1 MKQLA
6 QYQDGRLELQ
16 EVPAP
21 VPPPGGILVRTTCS
35 VISPGTERMKV
46 EQARMSLLQKAKA
59 RPDQVKKVIDTA
71 KTLGWKAALEKV
83 RNRLESPTPLG
94 YSAAGV
100 VVAVDELNSRFRV
113 GDRVACGGAE
123 CAFHAEMIAVP
134 DLLAALVPEGVED
147 WQAAYT
153 TLASIS
159 LQAVRQ
165 AEVRLGDRVLVMGQG
180 LVGLLATSLL
190 KASGARV
197 LAVDFVSSR
206 LQTSLAMGAERV
218 VNPAETK
225 VEDVVR
231 EWTNGQGVDA
241 VIICVGGKSSGPA
254 DQAIDC
260 LRDRGVMVITGIYD
274 AELSWKTAYMKDI
287 QVRYSRSYG
296 PGRYDPQYEWGGKD
310 YPIGYV
316 RWTENRNFEAC
327 LELMRTGQLDLRPV
341 TTRRVGFEGV
351 LDVYD
356 KLESELGVV
365 IEYERRTGVSP
376 VTSDAGILPAIT
388 APGRMPGSP
397 ESGETP
403 DLRVFI
409 PYDPN
414 KKTDKAR
421 RHLPH
426 WEQEGVT
433 QFVTFRQVDAIAR
446 EKLDQWHAEREA
458 WLCAH
463 PQPWNF
469 ETEEMYHRLFS
480 ERLEIWLDQG
490 AGSCVLA
497 REDAARL
504 VENAMRHFDGER
516 YILDAYVIMPN
527 HVHVLLK
534 PLRDHTLS
542 DIMHSWKSFTSRE
555 IKKLYDLGAEP
566 FWQGERFDH
575 ALRSEAALEAK
586 REYIRQNP
594 TKLKSG
600 FRVGCGLGVVSR
612 TRILP
617 VSSDSGI
624 LPEPTNTGRMPV
636 TRVTGGTP
644 VLHAIGAGNF
654 ARTMLLPHLKDKIAL
669 GTIVNATGLSARHV
683 KEKFGFAT
691 AETDAAKVLGGETG
705 CQPVGSEQAGSLSH
719 ALMIGTRHHLH
730 APLVLRALQGGKH
743 TFVEKP
749 LCLTREELAQIDE
762 AMTSSAG
769 SVMVGFNRRFA
780 PATTAMMQTLQN
792 IPGPK
797 TLAFHVNAGALA
809 PDHWYANVDESGG
822 RVLGEACHFFDFA
835 CHVLGRPV
843 KVKAQTVGRPSV
855 PDSVTAQIEF
865 ADGSSAQVIYS
876 AEGDSAFPKESFR
889 VFGNGVVVEC
899 ENFMKL
905 SIFQKRKQT
914 VKKFTSKGHAEE
926 MAAWLA
932 YLKGEAKHP
941 LPYEQARQSMRLT
954 FAVLESIR
962 EGREVNL

>member
-21 VPPPGGILVRTTCS
+21 VAPPGGILVRTTCS

-134 DLLAALVPEGVED
+134 DLLAAPVPEGVED

-159 LQAVRQ
+159 MQAVRQ

-206 LQTSLAMGAERV
+206 LQTALAMGAERV
-218 VNPAETK
+218 VNPSETK

-231 EWTNGQGVDA
+231 EWTNGHGVDA

-254 DQAIDC
+254 DQAIAC

-296 PGRYDPQYEWGGKD
+296 PGRYDPSYEWGGKD

-327 LELMRTGQLDLRPV
+327 LELMRTGQFDLKPV
-341 TTRRVGFEGV
+341 TTRRVKFEGV
-351 LDVYD
+351 LDVYE
-356 KLESELGVV
+356 KLESELGVA
-365 IEYERRTGVSP
+365 IEYCSP
-376 VTSDAGILPAIT
+376 GFSRPEESSESTPEFSDRLKA
-388 APGRMPGSP
+388 
-397 ESGETP
+397 E
-403 DLRVFI
+403 LRNSV
-409 PYDPN
+409 
-414 KKTDKAR
+414 
-421 RHLPH
+421 
-426 WEQEGVT
+426 GM
-433 QFVTFRQVDAIAR
+433 
-446 EKLDQWHAEREA
+446 LD
-458 WLCAH
+458 
-463 PQPWNF
+463 
-469 ETEEMYHRLFS
+469 
-480 ERLEIWLDQG
+480 
-490 AGSCVLA
+490 VL
-497 REDAARL
+497 
-504 VENAMRHFDGER
+504 
-516 YILDAYVIMPN
+516 
-527 HVHVLLK
+527 
-534 PLRDHTLS
+534 
-542 DIMHSWKSFTSRE
+542 
-555 IKKLYDLGAEP
+555 
-566 FWQGERFDH
+566 
-575 ALRSEAALEAK
+575 
-586 REYIRQNP
+586 
-594 TKLKSG
+594 
-600 FRVGCGLGVVSR
+600 
-612 TRILP
+612 
-617 VSSDSGI
+617 
-624 LPEPTNTGRMPV
+624 
-636 TRVTGGTP
+636 
-644 VLHAIGAGNF
+644 GAGNF
-654 ARTMLLPHLKDKIAL
+654 ARTMLLPHVKGKIAM

-683 KEKFGFAT
+683 KEKFGFAN
-691 AETDAAKVLGGETG
+691 AETDTAKVFATSGNA
-705 CQPVGSEQAGSLSH
+705 V
-719 ALMIGTRHHLH
+719 MIGTRHHLH
-730 APLVLRALQGGKH
+730 APLVLKALQSGKQV
-743 TFVEKP
+743 FVEKP
-749 LCLTREELAQIDE
+749 LCLTREELTQIDE
-762 AMTSSAG
+762 AMSSSSG

-780 PATTAMMQTLQN
+780 PATVAMMEALKTVS
-792 IPGPK
+792 GPK
-797 TLAFHVNAGALA
+797 TLAFHVNAGVLA
-809 PDHWYANVDESGG
+809 PDHWYANVEESGG

-843 KVKAQTVGRPSV
+843 RVTAQTVGRPRV

-889 VFGNGVVVEC
+889 VFANGLIVEC

-905 SIFQKRKQT
+905 SIFRQRKEM
-914 VKKFTSKGHAEE
+914 VKKFASKGHAEE
-926 MAAWLA
+926 MTAWLA
-932 YLKGEAKHP
+932 FLKGGAAHP
-941 LPYEQARQSMRLT
+941 LPYEQSRQSMRLT
-954 FAVLESIR
+954 FAALESIR
-962 EGREVNL
+962 EGRGIEL

>member
-16 EVPAP
+16 DVPAP
-21 VPPPGGILVRTTCS
+21 VPPPGGILVQTTCS
-35 VISPGTERMKV
+35 VISPGTEKMKV
-46 EQARMSLLQKAKA
+46 DQARMSLLQKAKA

-71 KTLGWKAALEKV
+71 KTLGWKAALQKV

-123 CAFHAEMIAVP
+123 CAFHAEVISVP
-134 DLLAALVPEGVED
+134 DLLAAPVPEGVED

-153 TLASIS
+153 TLAAIS
-159 LQAVRQ
+159 MQAVRQ
-165 AEVRLGDRVLVMGQG
+165 AEVRLGDRVMVMGQG

-197 LAVDFVSSR
+197 LGVDFVSSR
-206 LQTSLAMGAERV
+206 LQTALAMGAERV
-218 VNPAETK
+218 VNPAESK
-225 VEDVVR
+225 VEDVVG
-231 EWTNGQGVDA
+231 EWTNGHGVDA
-241 VIICVGGKSSGPA
+241 VLICVGGKSSGPA
-254 DQAIDC
+254 DQAIAC

-274 AELSWKTAYMKDI
+274 AELAWKTAYMKDI

-327 LELMRTGQLDLRPV
+327 LELMRTGQLDLEPV
-341 TTRRVGFEGV
+341 TTRRVGFADV

-365 IEYERRTGVSP
+365 IEYESRTGILP
-376 VTSDAGILPAIT
+376 VPSKAGILPAY
-388 APGRMPGSP
+388 AEPGRMPVSP
-397 ESGETP
+397 ESGGTP
-403 DLRVFI
+403 DLRAFI

-433 QFVTFRQVDAIAR
+433 QFVTFRQADAIAR

-458 WLCAH
+458 WLCDH
-463 PQPWNF
+463 PQPWDF
-469 ETEEMYHRLFS
+469 ETEETYHRLFS
-480 ERLEIWLDQG
+480 ERLETWLDQG
-490 AGSCVLA
+490 SGSCVLA
-497 REDAARL
+497 REDAASL
-504 VENAMRHFDGER
+504 VENAMRYFDGER

-586 REYIRQNP
+586 REYISQNP
-594 TKLKSG
+594 SKLKSG
-600 FRVGCGLGVVSR
+600 FRVGCGLGVVRR
-612 TRILP
+612 TGILP

-624 LPEPTNTGRMPV
+624 LPEAMKSGRMPG
-636 TRVTGGTP
+636 TPVTGGTP

-654 ARTMLLPHLKDKIAL
+654 ARTMLLPHVKDKIAL

-683 KEKFGFAT
+683 KEKFGFAS
-691 AETDAAKVLGGETG
+691 AEADAAKVFESEGGA
-705 CQPVGSEQAGSLSH
+705 V
-719 ALMIGTRHHLH
+719 MIGTRHHLH

-749 LCLTREELAQIDE
+749 LCLTREELTQIDD
-762 AMTSSAG
+762 AMSSSSG

-780 PATTAMMQTLQN
+780 PATTAMMQTLES

-843 KVKAQTVGRPSV
+843 KVKAQTVGRPAV

-889 VFGNGVVVEC
+889 VFGNGVVIEC

-905 SIFQKRKQT
+905 SIFRKRKQA
-914 VKKFTSKGHAEE
+914 VKKFASKGHAEE

-932 YLKGEAKHP
+932 FLKGGARHP

-962 EGREVNL
+962 EGRDVNL

>member
-21 VPPPGGILVRTTCS
+21 VPPPGGVLVRTTCS

-71 KTLGWKAALEKV
+71 KTLGWKAAMEKV

-134 DLLAALVPEGVED
+134 DLLAAPVPENVED

-159 LQAVRQ
+159 MQAVRQ
-165 AEVRLGDRVLVMGQG
+165 AEVRLGDRVMVMGQG

-197 LAVDFVSSR
+197 VAVDFVASR
-206 LQTSLAMGAERV
+206 LQAAQAMGAERV
-218 VNPAETK
+218 VNPAESK

-231 EWTNGQGVDA
+231 EWTNGDGVDA
-241 VIICVGGKSSGPA
+241 VLICVGGKSSGPA
-254 DQAIDC
+254 DQAIAC

-327 LELMRTGQLDLRPV
+327 LELMRTGQLDLKSV
-341 TTRRVGFEGV
+341 TTRKVAFGDV

-356 KLESELGVV
+356 KLERELGVV
-365 IEYERRTGVSP
+365 IEYGSIDFSRPDEKGESALQIPDRVN
-376 VTSDAGILPAIT
+376 AGLKNSVGT
-388 APGRMPGSP
+388 
-397 ESGETP
+397 
-403 DLRVFI
+403 
-409 PYDPN
+409 
-414 KKTDKAR
+414 
-421 RHLPH
+421 
-426 WEQEGVT
+426 
-433 QFVTFRQVDAIAR
+433 
-446 EKLDQWHAEREA
+446 LD
-458 WLCAH
+458 
-463 PQPWNF
+463 
-469 ETEEMYHRLFS
+469 
-480 ERLEIWLDQG
+480 
-490 AGSCVLA
+490 V
-497 REDAARL
+497 
-504 VENAMRHFDGER
+504 
-516 YILDAYVIMPN
+516 
-527 HVHVLLK
+527 
-534 PLRDHTLS
+534 
-542 DIMHSWKSFTSRE
+542 
-555 IKKLYDLGAEP
+555 
-566 FWQGERFDH
+566 
-575 ALRSEAALEAK
+575 
-586 REYIRQNP
+586 
-594 TKLKSG
+594 
-600 FRVGCGLGVVSR
+600 
-612 TRILP
+612 
-617 VSSDSGI
+617 
-624 LPEPTNTGRMPV
+624 
-636 TRVTGGTP
+636 
-644 VLHAIGAGNF
+644 IGAGNF
-654 ARTMLLPHLKDKIAL
+654 ARTMLLPHLKEKTAL

-683 KEKFGFAT
+683 KEKFGFAN
-691 AETDAAKVLGGETG
+691 AETDAAKVFGCETG

-719 ALMIGTRHHLH
+719 TAVMIGTRHHLH
-730 APLVLRALQGGKH
+730 APLVLKALQSGKH
-743 TFVEKP
+743 AFVEKP
-749 LCLTREELAQIDE
+749 LCLTQEELTQIDE
-762 AMTSSAG
+762 AMRTTNG

-780 PATTAMMQTLQN
+780 PATVATMQTLKC

-797 TLAFHVNAGALA
+797 TLAFHVNAGVLA
-809 PDHWYANVDESGG
+809 PDHWYANVEESGG

-835 CHVLGRPV
+835 CHLLGRPV
-843 KVKAQTVGRPSV
+843 KVTAQTVGRPKV

-865 ADGSSAQVIYS
+865 ADGSSAQIVYS
-876 AEGDSAFPKESFR
+876 AEGDSAFPKESYR
-889 VFGNGVVVEC
+889 VFGNGVVIEC

-905 SIFQKRKQT
+905 SVFQKRKQT
-914 VKKFTSKGHAEE
+914 VKKFSSKGHAEE
-926 MAAWLA
+926 MASWLA
-932 YLKGEAKHP
+932 FLKDGAGHP

-962 EGREVNL
+962 EGRTIEL

>member
-16 EVPAP
+16 DVPAP

-94 YSAAGV
+94 YSTAGV

-134 DLLAALVPEGVED
+134 DLLAAPIPEGVED

-159 LQAVRQ
+159 MQAVRQ
-165 AEVRLGDRVLVMGQG
+165 TEVRLGDRVLVMGQG

-190 KASGARV
+190 QASGARV
-197 LAVDFVSSR
+197 LAVDFVASR
-206 LQTSLAMGAERV
+206 LQTALAMGAERG

-231 EWTNGQGVDA
+231 EWTHGHGVDA

-254 DQAIDC
+254 DQAIAC

-327 LELMRTGQLDLRPV
+327 LELMRTGQLDLKPV
-341 TTRRVGFEGV
+341 TTRRVSFESV
-351 LDVYD
+351 LEVYD

-365 IEYERRTGVSP
+365 IEYCSP
-376 VTSDAGILPAIT
+376 GFS
-388 APGRMPGSP
+388 R
-397 ESGETP
+397 SGEA
-403 DLRVFI
+403 DSAAESRMSDGLKAELRNSV
-409 PYDPN
+409 
-414 KKTDKAR
+414 
-421 RHLPH
+421 
-426 WEQEGVT
+426 GM
-433 QFVTFRQVDAIAR
+433 
-446 EKLDQWHAEREA
+446 LD
-458 WLCAH
+458 
-463 PQPWNF
+463 
-469 ETEEMYHRLFS
+469 
-480 ERLEIWLDQG
+480 
-490 AGSCVLA
+490 V
-497 REDAARL
+497 
-504 VENAMRHFDGER
+504 
-516 YILDAYVIMPN
+516 
-527 HVHVLLK
+527 
-534 PLRDHTLS
+534 
-542 DIMHSWKSFTSRE
+542 
-555 IKKLYDLGAEP
+555 
-566 FWQGERFDH
+566 
-575 ALRSEAALEAK
+575 
-586 REYIRQNP
+586 
-594 TKLKSG
+594 
-600 FRVGCGLGVVSR
+600 
-612 TRILP
+612 
-617 VSSDSGI
+617 
-624 LPEPTNTGRMPV
+624 
-636 TRVTGGTP
+636 
-644 VLHAIGAGNF
+644 IGAGNF
-654 ARTMLLPHLKDKIAL
+654 ARTMLLPHVKGKIVL

-683 KEKFGFAT
+683 KEKFGFST
-691 AETDAAKVLGGETG
+691 AETDAAKVFESNGN
-705 CQPVGSEQAGSLSH
+705 

-730 APLVLRALQGGKH
+730 APLVLKALQSGKH

-762 AMTSSAG
+762 AMASTPG

-780 PATTAMMQTLQN
+780 PATLAMMQTLQN

-797 TLAFHVNAGALA
+797 TLSFHVNAGTLA
-809 PDHWYANVDESGG
+809 PDHWYANVEESGG

-843 KVKAQTVGRPSV
+843 KVTAQTVGRPAV

-865 ADGSSAQVIYS
+865 ADGSSAQIVYS

-889 VFGNGVVVEC
+889 VFASGSVVEC
-899 ENFMKL
+899 ENFMRL
-905 SIFQKRKQT
+905 SIFQNRKQT
-914 VKKFTSKGHAEE
+914 VKKFASKGHAEE

-932 YLKGEAKHP
+932 FLQGDAKHP

-962 EGREVNL
+962 EGRGVAL